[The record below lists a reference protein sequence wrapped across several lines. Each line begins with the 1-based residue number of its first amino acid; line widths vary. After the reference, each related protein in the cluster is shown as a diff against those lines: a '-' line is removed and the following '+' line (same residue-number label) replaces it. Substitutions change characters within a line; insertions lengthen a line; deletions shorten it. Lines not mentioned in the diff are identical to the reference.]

1 MSKGVITFFF
11 EEGQVFQESWEMTDV
26 HPESLT
32 VRLRRIALARLPL
45 LASCVRIVQLKAD
58 GHPLERVSLKGIGGL
73 FADPRAALALTDDGR
88 SINIMLRGVPEEVFA
103 EGTLTATGLCSF
115 QKFSNTV
122 NACGCVI
129 VRKNEVCP
137 ITKLEPIHETLL
149 SHEASKKATRIKLN
163 SLLGK
168 QEADRFWYGS
178 TNKS

>member
-11 EEGQVFQESWEMTDV
+11 EEGQVFQESWEMMDV
-26 HPESLT
+26 HPESLA

-45 LASCVRIVQLKAD
+45 LASCVRIVQLKAN

-73 FADPRAALALTDDGR
+73 FAGPRAALALTDDGR
-88 SINIMLRGVPEEVFA
+88 SMNIMLRGVPEEVFA
-103 EGTLTATGLCSF
+103 EGTLTAIGLSSF
-115 QKFSNTV
+115 QKFSDTV
-122 NACGCVI
+122 NDCGCVI
-129 VRKNEVCP
+129 FRKNEVCP